1 MPAQVQEVR
10 RVLLWRATTIPT
22 RLAQAALIGGLTFVA
37 TGSTMVAVWFA
48 ATAATAL
55 LDAHLCRLSLDRG
68 ETVAFS
74 PLVGGG
80 LGLSSAV
87 YASIA
92 LVLIRDAGVVGL
104 GEAALVICA
113 LLLNAAMM
121 SRGAQ
126 PAATILAGPPSLILI
141 SMPLLARLF
150 GHPVSLRDTIPLT
163 IGALAY
169 IVFVARIA
177 AAFGA
182 ESNAMRQVLEEKEAG
197 ERSFKILFDH
207 NPLPMLV
214 VDAANQRILNA
225 NAATVEAF
233 GWRREELLSSPVTDF
248 LSPEDRPEAAAR
260 LTVLQPSD
268 EPTPYTIVD
277 ADGRQRE
284 ILPYIR
290 PTMYEGVPALL
301 AAVVDTTERKEAMR
315 AIEHARDVAEAAN
328 QAKSEF
334 LATVSHEIRTPL
346 NGVLGMAQAM
356 ARDSLSAIQGERL
369 EVISRSGETLLA
381 ILNDILD
388 LSKIEA
394 GKLELESSEFVLDE
408 LVLGTHATFTAV
420 AQSKG
425 ISFNLAMSEAARGL
439 YRGDPVRVRQVLHNL
454 VSNALKFTLE
464 GEIRVS
470 ITRTL
475 GIIRIEVWDTGVGI
489 PPDRIGRLFD
499 KFVQADSSTT
509 RRFGGTGLGLA
520 ICAELAK
527 AMGGRIDVE
536 SQEGVGT
543 TFTVELPLERLGD
556 SSGDRRPAED
566 AVENELAAGRPLR
579 VLAAE
584 DNPVNQLV
592 LKTLLAQLDLWP
604 VIVDNGAAAVASWE
618 AEEWDLVLMD
628 VQMPVMDGPTAA
640 KTIRAREAELGRR
653 RTPIIALTANAM
665 KHQVDEYLA
674 AGMDGLISKPINIS
688 ELFGAMSA
696 AASGAEAAAD
706 QPENS
711 SKRRSKGRRRRR

>member
-22 RLAQAALIGGLTFVA
+22 RLAQAALIGALIFIA
-37 TGSTMVAVWFA
+37 TGSPIVGVWFA
-48 ATAATAL
+48 ATVATVL
-55 LDAHLCRLSLDRG
+55 LDAHLCQLSLDRG
-68 ETVAFS
+68 EDASFS
-74 PLVGGG
+74 PLVGVA
-80 LGLSSAV
+80 LGLSAAV
-87 YASIA
+87 YGSIA
-92 LVLIRDAGVVGL
+92 LVLLRDAGVIGL
-104 GEAALVICA
+104 AEAALVICA
-113 LLLNAAMM
+113 VLLNAAMM

-150 GHPVSLRDTIPLT
+150 GHSLALRDAIPLT

-182 ESNAMRQVLEEKEAG
+182 ESRAMRKVLEEKEAS

-214 VDAANQRILNA
+214 VDAATHRIVNA

-233 GWRREELLSSPVTDF
+233 GWPREELLAAPVTDF
-248 LSPEDRPEAAAR
+248 LAPEDRPEAADR
-260 LTVLQPSD
+260 LMQLEPSD
-268 EPTPYTIVD
+268 EPTPYTITD

-290 PTMYEGVPALL
+290 PALYEGAPALL

-394 GKLELESSEFVLDE
+394 GKLELESSEFELGE

-420 AQSKG
+420 AQAKG
-425 ISFNLAMSEAARGL
+425 VSFNLEIAEAAHGL

-475 GIIRIEVWDTGVGI
+475 GIVRMEVWDTGVGI
-489 PPDRIGRLFD
+489 PSDRIDRLFD

-520 ICAELAK
+520 ICNELAK
-527 AMGGRIDVE
+527 AMGGRIEVE
-536 SQEGVGT
+536 SQEGVGS
-543 TFTVELPLERLGD
+543 TFVVELPLEWLGD
-556 SSGDRRPAED
+556 ASEDRGNVEATSKSELPAS
-566 AVENELAAGRPLR
+566 RPLR

-604 VIVDNGAAAVASWE
+604 VIVDNGAAAVAAWE
-618 AEEWDLVLMD
+618 AEAWDLVLMD
-628 VQMPVMDGPTAA
+628 VQMPIMDGPTAA
-640 KTIRAREAELGRR
+640 QKIRAREAELGRS

-665 KHQVDEYLA
+665 KHQVDAYLA
-674 AGMDGLISKPINIS
+674 AGMDGFVSKPINIS
-688 ELFGAMSA
+688 ELFA
-696 AASGAEAAAD
+696 AIGQAAVATDEAAEQPAEASEAA
-706 QPENS
+706 
-711 SKRRSKGRRRRR
+711 G